1 LIFTLY
7 ITIVVYPTQ
16 IYYLF
21 QFERYTMLT
30 SIVIPA
36 DCDKLWEWL
45 EEKANRFNAP
55 MMISN
60 DKGK

>member
-1 LIFTLY
+1 
-7 ITIVVYPTQ
+7 
-16 IYYLF
+16 
-21 QFERYTMLT
+21 MLT